1 MSHCD
6 SPKSLQGHW
15 GGWRS
20 GHLFTLGC
28 SFCVLRP
35 CAGKEERSHT
45 PPVVSSSESRDCCI
59 QGPPRPTF
67 LQGSSGAA
75 LPCSTSH
82 SQAHTFFM
90 HTGATTTDTR
100 RKQRVENT
108 SPERQSRPCS
118 IWEVLGQRSCSNL
131 NVLLDADGSI
141 AASSTVT
148 AHHGAQAAATAA
160 RKKIAS
166 LPLAQARSFETQE
179 LWHQG
184 TPIPSCQPYRKFS
197 PQQCP
202 QREPCSPWPLWLT
215 APGWALSHLQASSQL
230 GLWALFCR
238 FCRRGQ
244 AGNRELLKQQDLLQ
258 PTHRTLEDCKSY
270 ATPAGICHWKSK
282 RPCHTC
288 TEFAIREAI
297 GQCHISRNLPV

>member
-35 CAGKEERSHT
+35 CAGKEERSHA

-59 QGPPRPTF
+59 QGPSRPTF

-100 RKQRVENT
+100 RKQRVENP

-131 NVLLDADGSI
+131 NVLLDAYGSI

-179 LWHQG
+179 LWNQG

-202 QREPCSPWPLWLT
+202 QREPCSPWPLWVSSESPPRLISAGALGCVLQILQERTGRKQGAFEAARSAT
-215 APGWALSHLQASSQL
+215 AHTQNSWRLQELCHTCRNLPLEKQEAMPHLQ
-230 GLWALFCR
+230 
-238 FCRRGQ
+238 
-244 AGNRELLKQQDLLQ
+244 
-258 PTHRTLEDCKSY
+258 
-270 ATPAGICHWKSK
+270 GICH
-282 RPCHTC
+282 
-288 TEFAIREAI
+288 
-297 GQCHISRNLPV
+297 